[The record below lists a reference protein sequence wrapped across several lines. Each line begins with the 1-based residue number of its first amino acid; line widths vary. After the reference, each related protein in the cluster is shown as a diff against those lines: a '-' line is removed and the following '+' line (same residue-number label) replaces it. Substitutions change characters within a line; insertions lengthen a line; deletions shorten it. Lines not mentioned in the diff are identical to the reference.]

1 MALTV
6 EQRVKKLERSVRC
19 MKCKSLAY
27 NTQTGT
33 TYELDNTDMGD
44 VVTIDNASPVTVTI
58 PAGLPEGFSVVVIQ
72 KGAGQVTF
80 ATSGTT
86 LLNFSSHTKTAGQH
100 AVVTLIQSDTAPNTY
115 YLAGD
120 TAS

>member
-6 EQRVKKLERSVRC
+6 EQRVKKLEKSMRC
-19 MKCKSLAY
+19 VKCKSLVY
-27 NTQTGT
+27 NTQTDT
-33 TYELDNTDMGD
+33 TYSLDSTDMGD
-44 VVTIDNASPVTVTI
+44 VVTLDNASAVTLTI
-58 PAGLPEGFSVVVIQ
+58 PSGLPDGFSVVVIQ

-86 LLNFSSHTKTAGQH
+86 LLNFSGHTKTAGQH
-100 AVVTLIQSDTAPNTY
+100 AVVTLIQSDTAANTY

-120 TAS
+120 TAA